1 MMGLI
6 GRLGVACGLIGLVY
20 TFYHDV
26 IWSRYEGGNW
36 VLIGWKTHL
45 AVALCILAIVI
56 GASMMSWANRQARG

>member
-1 MMGLI
+1 MMSLI

-26 IWSRYEGGNW
+26 IWETYEGGDW

-45 AVALCILAIVI
+45 AVALCIVAIVF
-56 GASMMSWANRQARG
+56 GASLMSWAGRGKRN